1 MTVVNHASAGVRPQ
15 RRAALLRAVLMAG
28 LACAAPVIAG
38 RAGAAPAPSA
48 PGGQQTVGA
57 ATAQKATPPQ
67 KNAGP
72 ASPLRRGFFVP
83 SASERRFLPDEV
95 ILGIGADVP
104 TPTLDELAR
113 RHSMTREE
121 TQDFP
126 LTGRRMHRWRL
137 SPGGSV
143 TSMIRALASEPL
155 VASAQPNYLYAL
167 QQGAPVAPAN
177 AAAPGDPAQY
187 VIGKLRLAEA
197 HRLATGDRV
206 VVAVIDSGIDDGHPE
221 LVGAVAQ
228 KFDTLAAEE
237 KPHVHG
243 TEMAGAIA
251 SHGRLLGVAPRAS
264 LLAVRAFSA
273 NAGAGEGTTFRI
285 LRGLDWAAGQ
295 SARVINMSFAG
306 PADPALAEALARARK
321 RGIVLVAAA
330 GNAGPKSPPLYPAAD
345 PNVIAVTA
353 TDADDKLFG
362 AANRGSHIAVAAP
375 GVDILVPAPDANVSF
390 TSGTSVAA
398 AHVSGLAALII
409 QVNPALGPDDVRKI
423 LTSTARNLGP
433 RSRAAGFG
441 AGLADA
447 LAAVTLAA
455 PKAAAKS
462 ASGQA
467 AGR

>member
-1 MTVVNHASAGVRPQ
+1 VFLRV
-15 RRAALLRAVLMAG
+15 LLTIAFAF
-28 LACAAPVIAG
+28 AAPAVVG
-38 RAGAAPAPSA
+38 TAGAAPAVSTAPGSDPATLA

-137 SPGGSV
+137 SPRGSV

-362 AANRGSHIAVAAP
+362 AANRGSHIAIAAP

-423 LTSTARNLGP
+423 LTSTARNVGP

-455 PKAAAKS
+455 PKAAAKP